1 MIVRMDYQES
11 EHGGRRAVVRRLV
24 NGTWSIERI
33 QDPREVLRHLPEI
46 ESSDRREALQIARRW
61 LEVGE

>member
-11 EHGGRRAVVRRLV
+11 ERGGRRAVVRRLV
-24 NGTWSIERI
+24 NGAWSVERI
-33 QDPREVLRHLPEI
+33 QDPREVLRRLPEI
-46 ESSDRREALQIARRW
+46 ESRDRIEAIQIARRW

>member
-11 EHGGRRAVVRRLV
+11 KHGGRRAVVRRLV
-24 NGTWSIERI
+24 NGTWSVERI
-33 QDPREVLRHLPEI
+33 QDPREVLRYLPDI